1 MDKSYSLF
9 RTSMQPS
16 MYISPVYVFD
26 NNTKNHEKKIKI
38 ENILNVE
45 KPKEPSPVRSGGFVE
60 YKTLSD
66 DPTILRVSPINMIIR
81 PISFSINDN
90 EKKNDIIFR
99 INTVPNQTSPK
110 IYSKKIKKS
119 NYKLKD
125 NTPRKVK
132 IFTEENKVF
141 YINGNDFYR
150 FNNMKNDIW
159 WSSDELKLF
168 RDMFIE
174 DVNRQKRSQPW
185 LSHKECVHEICK

>member
-1 MDKSYSLF
+1 MTL
-9 RTSMQPS
+9 
-16 MYISPVYVFD
+16 
-26 NNTKNHEKKIKI
+26 EKAEKDIK
-38 ENILNVE
+38 
-45 KPKEPSPVRSGGFVE
+45 
-60 YKTLSD
+60 
-66 DPTILRVSPINMIIR
+66 
-81 PISFSINDN
+81 
-90 EKKNDIIFR
+90 
-99 INTVPNQTSPK
+99 
-110 IYSKKIKKS
+110 
-119 NYKLKD
+119 
-125 NTPRKVK
+125 K